1 MGSLVTADLKSEL
14 LATDEALTRHLSF
27 CSITRVKVM
36 SENESLWLVSTPTFV
51 TLRVKYSYYRELRNL
66 VSCEKWS

>member
-14 LATDEALTRHLSF
+14 LATDEAL
-27 CSITRVKVM
+27 SICRFAESRVKVM

-51 TLRVKYSYYRELRNL
+51 TLRVKYSYYHEVRNL